1 MAKAKEAN
9 TTSVANYSATIA
21 ETSMELTARER
32 IMYKDTQNA
41 ISLVDFA
48 KDAKA
53 NDAKAI
59 VENIKGYVVLDV
71 HNEKSEDVDY
81 KNYIIVDG
89 AGDKYV
95 TGSASFMNAFL
106 AIYEEMKNEDEAWSI
121 ELNLLPSKNYK
132 GKEIL
137 TCSLI

>member
-1 MAKAKEAN
+1 MAKAKDA
-9 TTSVANYSATIA
+9 TTATANYSATIA
-21 ETSMELTARER
+21 DTSMDLTPRQR
-32 IMYKDTQNA
+32 IMFKDTQNA
-41 ISLVDFA
+41 ISLLDFA

-59 VENIKGYVVLDV
+59 VENVAGYVVLDI
-71 HNEKSEDVDY
+71 HNEKSDDVDY
-81 KNYIIVDG
+81 KNYVIVDG
-89 AGDKYV
+89 SGDKYV
-95 TGSASFMNAFL
+95 TGSASFMNAFM
-106 AIYEEMKNEDEAWSI
+106 AIYEEMKNETEPWSI